1 MNENINCFFEK
12 INKTYE
18 PLARPEKKKKRENI
32 KYC

>member
-18 PLARPEKKKKRENI
+18 PLARPEKKKRE
-32 KYC
+32 KT